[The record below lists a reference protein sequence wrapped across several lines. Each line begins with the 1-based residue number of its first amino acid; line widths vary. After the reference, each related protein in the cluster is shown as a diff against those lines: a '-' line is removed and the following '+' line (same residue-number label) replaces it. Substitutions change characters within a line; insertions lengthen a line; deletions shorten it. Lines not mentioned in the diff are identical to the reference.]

1 MTLEN
6 SVAEN
11 NIRWTISIDYNLCWI
26 IYIFRL
32 PIVDFLQNSKNS
44 YDGCTCVLIVTLIVS

>member
-32 PIVDFLQNSKNS
+32 PIVDFLQNLKTAMTAVQV
-44 YDGCTCVLIVTLIVS
+44 CLVLP